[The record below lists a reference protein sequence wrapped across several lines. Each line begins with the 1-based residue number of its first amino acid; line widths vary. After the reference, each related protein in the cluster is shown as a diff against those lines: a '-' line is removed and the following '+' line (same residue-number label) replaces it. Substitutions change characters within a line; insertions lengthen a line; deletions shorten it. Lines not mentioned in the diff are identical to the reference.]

1 MSTGLADRVVFVTG
15 AASGIGQALA
25 RRAADEGAKVA
36 AVDLDEARL
45 QEVVAQLPG
54 DEALALAANVAD
66 TEQVAA
72 AVQSTV
78 DRWGRIDCCF
88 NNAGITAK
96 VIPIPDYPDADFQ
109 RIIDVNLYGCFHV
122 LKHVMKVMRDQGSG
136 AIVNTGSTSGLRGL
150 ANFSPYIA
158 SKHAVLGLTKTA
170 ALEGLEY
177 GVRVNAICPGM
188 TDTPINDDFHRFAN
202 PDDPG
207 ATREEFSAKIPI
219 RRYADPAEVAAVAAF
234 LLSDEAS
241 YVVGEIVNVDGALT
255 TGI

>member
-1 MSTGLADRVVFVTG
+1 MGKGLSDRVVLVTG
-15 AASGIGQALA
+15 AASGIGKAFVE
-25 RRAADEGAKVA
+25 RAAAEGAKVA
-36 AVDLDEARL
+36 AVDLNGDQSQA
-45 QEVVAQLPG
+45 VVDSLPAG
-54 DEALALAANVAD
+54 DALALTAD
-66 TEQVAA
+66 VSDSQQVAT
-72 AVQSTV
+72 AVRATV
-78 DRWGRIDCCF
+78 DRWGRIDACF

-96 VIPIPDYPDADFQ
+96 VIPTPDYPEADFK

-122 LKHVMKVMRDQGSG
+122 LKHVMAVMRDQKSG

-150 ANFSPYIA
+150 ANFAPYIA

-202 PDDPG
+202 PDDPD

-219 RRYADPAEVAAVAAF
+219 GRYAEPSELAAVAAF
-234 LLSDEAS
+234 LLSDDAS
-241 YVVGEIVNVDGALT
+241 YIVGEIVNVDGALT